1 MAGGIRGRRD
11 PTVASASRPWGNPA
25 LVVVPTARRG
35 RVLHTVL
42 TAGSLRRAGSCAR
55 LQAVNA
61 DVVFADSTEDAVE
74 RLAAAGPDAAP
85 LAGGTWIMRAGLRG
99 DVHPSL
105 YVSLDR
111 IPGLRE
117 IAVDADAVRIG
128 AGATHAALAAALAGE
143 PRLRGLHDAA
153 ARSANPAVRAHATVG
168 GAVAT
173 TAFPASDL
181 VPALLALD
189 AAVTVATTTGTE
201 EVALEDLLA
210 TRGSPGALV
219 TGVTAA
225 VPRRSAHARLT
236 LRKAGD
242 YPVAIASVAEAE
254 DGVRVAI
261 GSVEATPRRWR
272 TVETGDPVAAAR
284 ANADELTPRDGVEA
298 PGWYRAQV
306 LPTLL
311 ARALEAMA

>member
-25 LVVVPTARRG
+25 VVVVPTARRG

-99 DVHPSL
+99 EAHPPL

-111 IPGLRE
+111 IPGLRD
-117 IAVDADAVRIG
+117 VVLDGDTLRIG
-128 AGATHAALAAALAGE
+128 AGATHAAVAAALAGE

-173 TAFPASDL
+173 AAFPASDL

-189 AAVTVATTTGTE
+189 ATVSVATTAGTE
-201 EVALEDLLA
+201 EVALEDLRTA
-210 TRGSPGALV
+210 PGSLV

-225 VPRRSAHARLT
+225 LPRRSAHARLT

-242 YPVAIASVAEAE
+242 YPVAIASVAEGD
-254 DGVRVAI
+254 DGLRVAI
-261 GSVEATPRRWR
+261 GSVEAAPRRWR
-272 TVETGDPVAAAR
+272 TVETGDPVTAAR
-284 ANADELTPRDGVEA
+284 AHAGELTPRDGVEA
-298 PGWYRAQV
+298 PGWYRAHV

>member
-25 LVVVPTARRG
+25 VVVVPTARRG

-99 DVHPSL
+99 DAHPPL

-111 IPGLRE
+111 IPGLRD
-117 IAVDADAVRIG
+117 VVLDGDTVRIG
-128 AGATHAALAAALAGE
+128 AGATHAAVAAALAGE

-173 TAFPASDL
+173 AAFPASDL

-189 AAVTVATTTGTE
+189 ATVSVATTAGTE
-201 EVALEDLLA
+201 EVALEDLRTA
-210 TRGSPGALV
+210 PGSLV

-225 VPRRSAHARLT
+225 LPRRSAHARLT

-242 YPVAIASVAEAE
+242 YPVAIASVAEGD
-254 DGVRVAI
+254 DGLRVAI
-261 GSVEATPRRWR
+261 GSVEAAPRRWR

-284 ANADELTPRDGVEA
+284 AHAGELTPRDGVEA
-298 PGWYRAQV
+298 PGWYRAHV

>member
-1 MAGGIRGRRD
+1 
-11 PTVASASRPWGNPA
+11 
-25 LVVVPTARRG
+25 VPTARRG
-35 RVLHTVL
+35 RVLHTVP

-99 DVHPSL
+99 EAHPPL

-111 IPGLRE
+111 IPGLRD
-117 IAVDADAVRIG
+117 VVLDGDTLRIG
-128 AGATHAALAAALAGE
+128 AGATHAAVAAALAGE

-173 TAFPASDL
+173 AAFPASDL

-189 AAVTVATTTGTE
+189 ATVSVATTAGTE
-201 EVALEDLLA
+201 EIALEGLRTA
-210 TRGSPGALV
+210 PGSLV

-225 VPRRSAHARLT
+225 LPRRSAHARLT

-242 YPVAIASVAEAE
+242 YPVAIASVAEGD
-254 DGVRVAI
+254 DGLRVAI

-284 ANADELTPRDGVEA
+284 AHAGELTPRDGVEA
-298 PGWYRAQV
+298 PGWYRAHV

>member
-1 MAGGIRGRRD
+1 M
-11 PTVASASRPWGNPA
+11 PTTGDR
-25 LVVVPTARRG
+25 
-35 RVLHTVL
+35 RVLHTAPA
-42 TAGSLRRAGSCAR
+42 TASLRRAGSCAR
-55 LQAVNA
+55 LQPVNA
-61 DVVFADSTEDAVE
+61 DVVFADSTDDAVE

-85 LAGGTWIMRAGLRG
+85 LAGGTWIMRADLRG
-99 DVHPSL
+99 DEHPSL

-111 IPGLRE
+111 IPGLRD
-117 IAVDADAVRIG
+117 IAVDADTVRIG

-173 TAFPASDL
+173 AAFPASDL

-189 AAVTVATTTGTE
+189 ATVTVATTAGTE
-201 EVALEDLLA
+201 DVALEDLRA
-210 TRGSPGALV
+210 VPGSLV

-242 YPVAIASVAEAE
+242 YPVAIASVAEGD
-254 DGVRVAI
+254 DGLRVAI
-261 GSVEATPRRWR
+261 GSVEAAPRRWR
-272 TVETGDPVAAAR
+272 TVETGDPIAAAR
-284 ANADELTPRDGVEA
+284 AHAEELTPRDGVEA
-298 PGWYRAQV
+298 PGWYRAHV

>member
-1 MAGGIRGRRD
+1 
-11 PTVASASRPWGNPA
+11 
-25 LVVVPTARRG
+25 L
-35 RVLHTVL
+35 
-42 TAGSLRRAGSCAR
+42 
-55 LQAVNA
+55 NA
-61 DVVFADSTEDAVE
+61 DVVFAESAQDAVE
-74 RLAAAGPDAAP
+74 RLAAAGTGAAP
-85 LAGGTWIMRAGLRG
+85 LAGGTWIMRAPLRG
-99 DVHPSL
+99 DVHPPL

-117 IAVDADAVRIG
+117 IALDGHTVRIG
-128 AGATHAALAAALAGE
+128 AGATHAEIAAALAVE

-153 ARSANPAVRAHATVG
+153 ARSANPAVRAHATLG

-173 TAFPASDL
+173 AAFPASDL

-189 AAVTVATTTGTE
+189 ATVRVATTAGTE
-201 EVALEDLLA
+201 EVALEDLRA
-210 TRGSPGALV
+210 VPGSLV
-219 TGVTAA
+219 TAVTAT

-242 YPVAIASVAEAE
+242 YPVAIASLAEGD
-254 DGVRVAI
+254 DGLRVAI
-261 GSVEATPRRWR
+261 GSVEAVPRRWR

-284 ANADELTPRDGVEA
+284 ARAGELTPRDGVDA
-298 PGWYRAQV
+298 PGWYRAHV

>member
-1 MAGGIRGRRD
+1 MAGGLRGRRD
-11 PTVASASRPWGNPA
+11 PTVASASRKWGNPA
-25 LVVVPTARRG
+25 VVVVPTAPRR
-35 RVLHTVL
+35 RVLHTL
-42 TAGSLRRAGSCAR
+42 PTAGSLRRAGSCAR

-99 DVHPSL
+99 EAHPPL

-111 IPGLRE
+111 IPGLRD
-117 IAVDADAVRIG
+117 VVLDGDTLRIG
-128 AGATHAALAAALAGE
+128 AGATHAAVAAALAGE

-173 TAFPASDL
+173 AAFPASDL

-189 AAVTVATTTGTE
+189 ATVSVATTAGTE
-201 EVALEDLLA
+201 EVALEDLRTA
-210 TRGSPGALV
+210 PGSLV

-225 VPRRSAHARLT
+225 LPRRSAHARLT

-242 YPVAIASVAEAE
+242 YPVAIASVAEGD
-254 DGVRVAI
+254 DGLRVAI
-261 GSVEATPRRWR
+261 GSVEAAPRRWR

-284 ANADELTPRDGVEA
+284 AHAGELTPRDGVEA
-298 PGWYRAQV
+298 PGWYRAHV

>member
-1 MAGGIRGRRD
+1 
-11 PTVASASRPWGNPA
+11 
-25 LVVVPTARRG
+25 
-35 RVLHTVL
+35 
-42 TAGSLRRAGSCAR
+42 
-55 LQAVNA
+55 
-61 DVVFADSTEDAVE
+61 
-74 RLAAAGPDAAP
+74 
-85 LAGGTWIMRAGLRG
+85 
-99 DVHPSL
+99 
-105 YVSLDR
+105 
-111 IPGLRE
+111 
-117 IAVDADAVRIG
+117 VRIG
-128 AGATHAALAAALAGE
+128 AGATHAAVAAELAGE

-173 TAFPASDL
+173 AGFPASDL

-189 AAVTVATTTGTE
+189 ATVSVATTAGTE
-201 EVALEDLLA
+201 EVALEDLRTA
-210 TRGSPGALV
+210 PGSLV

-225 VPRRSAHARLT
+225 LPRRSAHARLT

-242 YPVAIASVAEAE
+242 YPVAIASVAEGD
-254 DGVRVAI
+254 DGLRVAI

-284 ANADELTPRDGVEA
+284 AHAGELTPRDGVEA
-298 PGWYRAQV
+298 PGWYRAHV